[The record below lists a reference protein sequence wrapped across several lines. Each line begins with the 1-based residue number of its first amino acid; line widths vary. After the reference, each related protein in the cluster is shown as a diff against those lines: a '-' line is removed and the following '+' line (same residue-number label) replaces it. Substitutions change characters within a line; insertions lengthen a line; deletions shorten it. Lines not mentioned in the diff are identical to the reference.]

1 MQPVDTSVDPSAEVV
16 QEDGIHPFD
25 KLLLGMTW
33 WRDHQQMPESHGYLL
48 RPRLRPG
55 WVPSWLNSE
64 KVPILSE
71 DGAVSLVSNDNALKS
86 HRSEILKQYY
96 TIDAKRLSD
105 GATIIIKRVRKDAN
119 ESTIAWLISSQS
131 TRQDPRNHCVPI
143 FAVNEVVV
151 YIRQT
156 LEVSDKL
163 YKKCSVLTNWVK
175 GLSFMHEKGVAH
187 R

>member
-1 MQPVDTSVDPSAEVV
+1 MQPVDISVDPSAEVV
-16 QEDGIHPFD
+16 QEDGILPFD

-33 WRDHQQMPESHGYLL
+33 WRDHQQMLESHGYLL

-55 WVPSWLNSE
+55 WVPSSE

-86 HRSEILKQYY
+86 HRSEILKQYC

-119 ESTIAWLISSQS
+119 ESTIAYLISSQS

-143 FAVNEVVV
+143 FE
-151 YIRQT
+151 IF
-156 LEVSDKL
+156 SDEGEG
-163 YKKCSVLTNWVK
+163 VE
-175 GLSFMHEKGVAH
+175 FMVMPIL
-187 R
+187 RR